1 MSWITLKLFNALGI
15 VRDLKVAKIAAPLP
29 AEEAA

>member
-1 MSWITLKLFNALGI
+1 LKLFNAIGL
-15 VRDLKVAKIAAPLP
+15 VRDLKVAKVREPLP